1 MSDQER
7 LQILLSQTVM
17 LLCKNGLRFEKE
29 LRIQGLLG
37 ITIDHGNVFI
47 VHFNES
53 LAHTAADNAVATFSA
68 QGSGNTVEITTSN
81 VPFTV
86 LDVRSVGKASS
97 TDEAAKPRSPN
108 TINHSQDVAIDRNK
122 PPLRDEVTQVKVE
135 QSSEMEA
142 DPVVLIESDTDED
155 TEATHLIATGHE
167 TSSQVWT
174 QNVRKKCHPTKQS
187 CSKRRPSALIN
198 STPAYDDSNSA
209 TPKLEPASLPCT
221 GSDDQNFEE
230 GDSLSKQK
238 WEDTSEYLSSITD
251 QTISIEFPTWQPRET
266 RSSGSNLRA
275 NAVNPESLPWIQTK
289 GHHHDFAWRYFSK
302 IRAKSIHGKKIFRA
316 KCNICGK
323 IQSNVL
329 QRLRQHILV
338 FHEMDLPPYRRRY

>member
-53 LAHTAADNAVATFSA
+53 LAHTAADNAVAVFSA
-68 QGSGNTVEITTSN
+68 QGSGNTVEIVTSN
-81 VPFTV
+81 VPFAEA
-86 LDVRSVGKASS
+86 SVGKASS
-97 TDEAAKPRSPN
+97 TDEAAKPHSPN
-108 TINHSQDVAIDRNK
+108 TINHSQELAVDKNRPSLRDDVA
-122 PPLRDEVTQVKVE
+122 QVKVE

-142 DPVVLIESDTDED
+142 DPVVLIESDTDEEA

-187 CSKRRPSALIN
+187 CSKRRPSAVIS
-198 STPAYDDSNSA
+198 STPTNDNSNSV
-209 TPKLEPASLPCT
+209 TLKLEPSSLPCT
-221 GSDDQNFEE
+221 GSDDQNFEL
-230 GDSLSKQK
+230 GDSLSEQK
-238 WEDTSEYLSSITD
+238 WDTSESLSSRTD
-251 QTISIEFPTWQPRET
+251 QTISIEFPSWQPRET
-266 RSSGSNLRA
+266 RSSGSNLHA
-275 NAVNPESLPWIQTK
+275 NAVNHESV
-289 GHHHDFAWRYFSK
+289 SK
-302 IRAKSIHGKKIFRA
+302 TFDKF
-316 KCNICGK
+316 
-323 IQSNVL
+323 
-329 QRLRQHILV
+329 
-338 FHEMDLPPYRRRY
+338 